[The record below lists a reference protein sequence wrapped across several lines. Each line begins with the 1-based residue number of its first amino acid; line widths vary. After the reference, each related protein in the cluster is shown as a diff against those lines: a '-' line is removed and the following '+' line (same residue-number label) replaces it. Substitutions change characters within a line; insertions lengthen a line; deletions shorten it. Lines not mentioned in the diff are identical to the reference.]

1 MRIAASALLILAL
14 VAPSH
19 ALAQEPPSDR
29 EYAVWSAVIDTALV
43 SPRVR
48 RVVVQDTTVPGDRRR
63 ATGPFERRS
72 LTRQRDAT
80 PLPAELLEAFAHA
93 NEAPSR
99 LDPARFRTKV
109 RVQVLSQAGSQ
120 NLPARDD
127 HDAWSEMRD
136 GGFKGSSGVVKLSR
150 VGFTGDGRTA
160 LVFVSY
166 YCGGL
171 CAEET
176 YYVLELG
183 SDGGWRVTRLY
194 TTSVS

>member
-1 MRIAASALLILAL
+1 MRIVALALLISAL
-14 VAPSH
+14 VAPSY
-19 ALAQEPPSDR
+19 ALAQEAPSER

-43 SPRVR
+43 SPRVK

-63 ATGPFERRS
+63 DSGPFEQRS
-72 LTRQRDAT
+72 LVRRDQT
-80 PLPAELLEAFAHA
+80 PLPAELLGAFAQA
-93 NEAPSR
+93 NVAPSR

-109 RVQVLSQAGSQ
+109 RVQVLSQAGPR

-127 HDAWSEMRD
+127 HDAWSERRD
-136 GGFKGSSGVVKLSR
+136 GGFEGSSGVVRLSR

-183 SDGGWRVTRLY
+183 SDSRWIVTRSY
-194 TTSVS
+194 MTSVS